1 MLASLRLYA
10 PEELMENVAPN
21 RYILPFTEE
30 IRDSRW
36 YQKSTEISGNFWI
49 SDIRTGQNEVTYW
62 ELHYCCRIPLP
73 RKNAYAVLVMSVS
86 NDYLRSLISNQN
98 YQIFINVNEE
108 PVFISSDRHYA
119 GRPFPLELS
128 EETEDSRTGSF
139 LLYPQ
144 DAGAHPDL
152 DAGETVIGSYA
163 EATLYHSSDQLHI
176 FVADPNAVGTTRH
189 LLEVFIGIMAL
200 ALLIS
205 AVIIFL
211 YATYFSSRIN
221 TLRLAM
227 YKVSNNDYEIVDTIR
242 GDDELTETFRDMKTM
257 VQKLKSAEAR
267 IYEAQIR
274 EQMITNQQQQ
284 VELKLLAN
292 QINPHFLYNTLE
304 AIRMKAFVEGNRG
317 VANAIKLLSK
327 SMRYVL
333 GNTQTTS
340 TTLDKEL
347 DYIATYMAIMK
358 LRFGSC
364 INYALQLPDPAD
376 PAAACHRER
385 HFTRSGGS
393 G

>member
-1 MLASLRLYA
+1 M
-10 PEELMENVAPN
+10 
-21 RYILPFTEE
+21 
-30 IRDSRW
+30 
-36 YQKSTEISGNFWI
+36 
-49 SDIRTGQNEVTYW
+49 
-62 ELHYCCRIPLP
+62 
-73 RKNAYAVLVMSVS
+73 
-86 NDYLRSLISNQN
+86 
-98 YQIFINVNEE
+98 
-108 PVFISSDRHYA
+108 
-119 GRPFPLELS
+119 
-128 EETEDSRTGSF
+128 
-139 LLYPQ
+139 
-144 DAGAHPDL
+144 
-152 DAGETVIGSYA
+152 
-163 EATLYHSSDQLHI
+163 
-176 FVADPNAVGTTRH
+176 
-189 LLEVFIGIMAL
+189 
-200 ALLIS
+200 
-205 AVIIFL
+205 
-211 YATYFSSRIN
+211 
-221 TLRLAM
+221 
-227 YKVSNNDYEIVDTIR
+227 DTIR

-364 INYALQLPDPAD
+364 INYDLQLDESLD
-376 PAAACHRER
+376 PAACQILPILLQPVIENAISHGLADLDENGHIILRIR
-385 HFTRSGGS
+385 PSRDRTRLCAYVFDNGS
-393 G
+393 GMSRETLREVGMESDFTISATGSIYSTGRNMGSP